1 MLRLF
6 LYSVCLGLCVSCG
19 PAHVSQEPAP
29 TQLEIREF
37 QTRTFEGK
45 NYNMV
50 LKSLLDVLQDDGYM
64 VKNVSADLGFLSAV
78 KDVGL
83 KQSSGGPDLG
93 IGVGFS
99 SGGGVGVGFGIGGH
113 TSSRSFHQVIE
124 ATINITSFG
133 DDVRVR
139 ASFLSKVYDNR
150 ESVVSV
156 QQITDEEF
164 YQNFFAKV
172 DKGIYIQGQAI

>member
-6 LYSVCLGLCVSCG
+6 LYSVCLGLCVSCA
-19 PAHVSQEPAP
+19 PTHVPQEPEP
-29 TQLEIREF
+29 TQLEIREL

-45 NYNMV
+45 NYNVVMKSV
-50 LKSLLDVLQDDGYM
+50 LGVLQDDGYM
-64 VKNVSADLGFLSAV
+64 VKNVNSDLGFLSAV
-78 KDVGL
+78 KEVAL
-83 KQSSGGPDLG
+83 KNGSGGPDLG

-124 ATINITSFG
+124 ATINITPFG

-139 ASFLSKVYDNR
+139 ASFLSKVFDDS

-156 QQITDEEF
+156 QQITDEDF

-172 DKGIYIQGQAI
+172 DKGIFIF